1 MKPKVK
7 MPEVKRLLPADFIA
21 KPELTQKKTAVC
33 IFHMYPPIH
42 NAGAEIMAHTL
53 NLYLL
58 KKGWKVYVILPKF
71 PKKEVDGV
79 QIIEFSETQ
88 KIEEVVQKASI
99 LISHLRY
106 SELTVKT
113 AKEANKPAVMLIH
126 NSFQIPWIKTFLNI
140 LPKEQLH
147 FIYNSLWIKNFYKKW
162 EIDGPILYPPVEMK
176 DYEIKTN
183 HKYVTLVNCMDDKGG
198 EVLVKLAKAMPETQF
213 LGVLGGYGNQ
223 IIEKGLPNLRY
234 MKNTPDASKFYSQ
247 TDIILMPSYYES
259 WGRVAVEAMSIGIPV
274 IAHPTPGLKE
284 SLGEAG
290 LFADRDTLDQW
301 IRCIQRLQSDPWF
314 YGLKSEEGRIRAKQ
328 LDPEPQLKETEA
340 WLKSL

>member
-1 MKPKVK
+1 VK
-7 MPEVKRLLPADFIA
+7 
-21 KPELTQKKTAVC
+21 
-33 IFHMYPPIH
+33 
-42 NAGAEIMAHTL
+42 
-53 NLYLL
+53 
-58 KKGWKVYVILPKF
+58 
-71 PKKEVDGV
+71 
-79 QIIEFSETQ
+79 IIEFSEVK
-88 KIEEVVQKASI
+88 KIEEVVQKASF
-99 LISHLRY
+99 LVSHLKF

-113 AKEANKPAVMLIH
+113 AKEAQKPAVMLIH
-126 NSFQIPWIKTFLNI
+126 NSFQIPYILSFLKMV
-140 LPKEQLH
+140 PKEQLH
-147 FIYNSLWIKNFYKKW
+147 FIYNSLWIKNFYRKW

-176 DYEIKTN
+176 DYNIKTN
-183 HKYVTLVNCMDDKGG
+183 HKYVTLVNCMEDKGG
-198 EVLVKLAKAMPETQF
+198 EVLIKLAKAMPETQF
-213 LGVLGGYGNQ
+213 LGVLGGYGIQ
-223 IIEKGLPNLRY
+223 IVEKGIPNLQY

-290 LFADRDTLDQW
+290 LFANRDRIDQW
-301 IRCIQRLQSDPWF
+301 VQCIRRLQTDPWF